1 MLYFLVI
8 IIPFA
13 GYMAFLIYQNNL
25 LKKDYDFIFSK
36 LNEVSK
42 NLEVGKNNSLKDLHQ
57 DIIVTSNSIKR
68 LENYI
73 TAIEDFAAI
82 QKQSVVSNTF
92 KPKRDKLRILKNRI
106 TKLEK
111 VIENKEAEAK
121 QPTTAS

>member
-36 LNEVSK
+36 LNEISK
-42 NLEVGKNNSLKDLHQ
+42 NLEVDNNNSLKDLHQ

-92 KPKRDKLRILKNRI
+92 KPKRDKLRILKKRI